1 MTFSFSKEFSK
12 NAYTNV
18 ENVFITEYLKI
29 ASGDAVKVYLYGLY
43 LCRGEGK
50 EISLKEFSDNVNL
63 DEQRI
68 KDIFSYWEEFGLV
81 SVLSLD
87 PLSVEYLPVRGTFS
101 GKPRKFKAEKYAD
114 FTKGVQSLISA
125 RMIPTNEYTE
135 YFTIMETYGIKPE
148 AMLLI
153 IKYCVSLKG
162 EDIGYKYISKVA
174 KDFGN
179 REITTIEK
187 VEEELSSY
195 NLRTGEIVNVLKA
208 LSSKRKPEIED
219 LNLFKKW
226 TRELNFEPESIV
238 FAASKIKKGS
248 MNKLDE
254 FLMELFAMKSFSK
267 EEIKAYVEN
276 KEKIYQLAVK
286 INRALSVY
294 MEVIDTVVD
303 TYTKKWLSYGYEED
317 TLLFIA
323 SKCFKSGNNT
333 LPHMDELIEKL
344 YSLGHIDFTSVNEYF
359 EDIKKTDE
367 FIKKMLVVVGTSR
380 HPNDWDRKMVDIWK
394 NWGFSEDMILEA
406 STLASGKTSPIP
418 YMNGIL
424 SNWKRDGVFSL
435 TDSEKTTESVESI
448 ADYNLEYD
456 RRRKLALSKANKNL
470 EKAMEVEGF
479 SEVYS
484 RLNGIEKDLAFAEIA
499 KNDTLLSTLETEKSI
514 LTVKAET
521 LLKTIGLSLIDLS
534 PRYACEKC
542 NDTGYIGTNRCDCFD
557 KKPL

>member
-380 HPNDWDRKMVDIWK
+380 HPNDWDRKMVDTWK

>member
-63 DEQRI
+63 DEQQI

-333 LPHMDELIEKL
+333 LPYMDELIEKL

-380 HPNDWDRKMVDIWK
+380 HPNDWDRKMVDTWK